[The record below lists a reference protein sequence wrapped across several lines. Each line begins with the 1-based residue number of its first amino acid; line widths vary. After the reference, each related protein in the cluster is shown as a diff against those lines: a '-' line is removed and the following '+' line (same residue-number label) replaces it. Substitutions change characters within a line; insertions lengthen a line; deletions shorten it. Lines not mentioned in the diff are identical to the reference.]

1 VQKLKQQ
8 RFGLIVFVHST
19 NPHTTIQMHT
29 QHAKL
34 LYSGQTGHEMTAFPA
49 YEVCTCIR
57 RMQMLRVT
65 GEKTACKDTYTD
77 THKHTFQ
84 RNCPISHTFVAS
96 RSLLRS
102 LFIRPG

>member
-1 VQKLKQQ
+1 MQKFKQQ

-19 NPHTTIQMHT
+19 NPHTPIQMHT

-57 RMQMLRVT
+57 LMQMLRVT
-65 GEKTACKDTYTD
+65 GEKTACKDT
-77 THKHTFQ
+77 
-84 RNCPISHTFVAS
+84 
-96 RSLLRS
+96 
-102 LFIRPG
+102 